1 MKKSI
6 ATNGIKKYIFEE
18 ISKQV
23 ATATEAVVRRRSI
36 KNVFLKIV
44 KNSQE
49 NTCAT
54 VNKATEC

>member
-1 MKKSI
+1 MKKNI
-6 ATNGIKKYIFEE
+6 AIDGIKKYLFEE
-18 ISKQV
+18 ISKQA
-23 ATATEAVVRRRSI
+23 ATTTEAVVRRCSI
-36 KNVFLKIV
+36 KNVFLKIM